1 MKYSKEELCLIWL
14 DSFIGLEYKHKKEI
28 YQRIVSSTK
37 IKDAIVSLEDYIVSS
52 VGENAYTLL
61 LSSATGDYLNYVLAS
76 LENLGVKALTV
87 YSNGYPEKLLNTDL
101 PPLVLY
107 YKGDISLLIKPS
119 FAIVGTRKATPP
131 SLAFT
136 KEITKSVL
144 NAGMVVV
151 TGTAD
156 GVDSTVLKTAIE
168 ENKPVI
174 SVVAGGFE
182 HIYPQNNVDLIER
195 VSEIGLVI
203 SENPPEVKPM
213 PYFFPIRNRIIA
225 GLAEGV
231 LVSAAGVKSGALYT
245 AEYALEFGKDV
256 FAVPYSVGVKTGEG
270 CNELIKKGANLV
282 NKPED
287 ILSFY
292 GYEVNDK
299 QVELVGLEKEIIEL
313 LGEEE
318 LHVEIL
324 AEKLKKQAY
333 EIIPVL
339 QILEIKG
346 YVYKNGTNEYGSIK

>member
-28 YQRIVSSTK
+28 YQKIVNSSK
-37 IKDAIVSLEDYIVSS
+37 IKDAVISLKNYIESN
-52 VGENAYTLL
+52 VGENAYNLL
-61 LSSATGDYLNYVLAS
+61 LSSATGEYLNYVLSS
-76 LENLGVKALTV
+76 LESSGALALTV
-87 YSNGYPEKLLNTDL
+87 YSKSYPETLLNTEL

-107 YKGDISLLIKPS
+107 YKGDISLLNEPC
-119 FAIVGTRKATPP
+119 FAIVGSRKATPS

-144 NAGMVVV
+144 STGMVVV

-156 GVDSTVLKTAIE
+156 GVDATVLKTAIE

-174 SVVAGGFE
+174 SVVAGGFS
-182 HIYPQNNVDLIER
+182 HIYPSNNVDLIER

-203 SENPPEVKPM
+203 SENPPDVKPM

-225 GLAEGV
+225 GLSQGV
-231 LVSAAGVKSGALYT
+231 LVSSAGIKSGALYT

-282 NKPED
+282 DKPED
-287 ILSFY
+287 VLSFY
-292 GYEVNDK
+292 GYEVEEE
-299 QVELVGLEKEIIEL
+299 QTELFGLEKDIIEL
-313 LGEEE
+313 LKEEE
-318 LHVEIL
+318 LHVEVL
-324 AEKLKKQAY
+324 AEKLKKQTY
-333 EIIPVL
+333 EIIPTL